1 MLNRFLLV
9 ALLAPTLAI
18 AQDAPRPISVDEAVL
33 LARRNAPAAVQARGQ
48 LRTSSA
54 QVRRTLAQFLPT
66 LNGNWG
72 SSVQGGETF
81 FQGQLVPFRG
91 NPWNFNQGVSANV
104 DLVNWRRFAEL
115 KSGRASIDAAEAT
128 GALQDFQIALQVK
141 QQYYAIL
148 SAREADAA
156 ARTQLAQAEQQFA
169 VANARVAAG
178 AATISDS
185 LQSVI
190 QIGNAQLA
198 VLNAQ
203 NQLNNANIALTRL
216 VATPFVVTAIVADT
230 IDPVPLAVDSAQ
242 LIQLALAGPTV
253 RQAEA
258 QLTQTKMT
266 TRTARAGYYPTL
278 SMNGNYSQQ
287 NADERFDWGTGPK
300 SSNYRM
306 GWNVSLPIWNQYAR
320 EQQLTNARVAEDNAE
335 AQLRDARF
343 VARQNIITQLGT
355 LRTAETRI
363 MIQRA
368 SVAAAEEDLRVQQ
381 ERYSLGASTLLQV
394 LTSQNTL
401 NSARA
406 ALIQARLDARVARAQ
421 IEALIGR
428 ELQ

>member
-1 MLNRFLLV
+1 MNMRTLAL
-9 ALLAPTLAI
+9 ALLAPTLAV
-18 AQDAPRPISVDEAVL
+18 AQDAPRPITVDEAVA

-48 LRTSSA
+48 LRSSSA
-54 QVRRTLAQFLPT
+54 QLRRTIAQFLPS
-66 LNGNWG
+66 LNGSLG
-72 SSVQGGETF
+72 SSRQGGETF
-81 FQGQLVPFRG
+81 FQGNLVPFSG
-91 NPWNFNQGVSANV
+91 NPWNFNQGLNANL
-104 DLVNWRRFAEL
+104 DLFNGRRIAEL
-115 KSGRASIDAAEAT
+115 RSGMASIDAAEA
-128 GALQDFQIALQVK
+128 GGVAQDFQIALQVK

-148 SAREADAA
+148 SAREADVA

-169 VANARVAAG
+169 VATARVSAG

-190 QIGNAQLA
+190 QVGNARLA

-216 VATPFVVTAIVADT
+216 VATPFVVTAAVADT
-230 IDPVPLAVDSAQ
+230 MDPAPLQADSAE
-242 LIQLALAGPTV
+242 LIRLALRGPAV

-258 QLTQTKMT
+258 QVT
-266 TRTARAGYYPTL
+266 TARMGVRTARAGYFPTL
-278 SMNGNYSQQ
+278 SMNGSYSRQ
-287 NADERFDWGTGPK
+287 NTDATFDWGSGPM

-306 GWNVSLPIWNQYAR
+306 GFSVSLPIWNQYTR
-320 EQQLTNARVAEDNAE
+320 EQQVVTAKVAEDNAE
-335 AQLRDARF
+335 AALRDATF
-343 VARQNIITQLGT
+343 LARQNIITQLGA

-381 ERYSLGASTLLQV
+381 ERYALGASTLLQL

>member
-1 MLNRFLLV
+1 MLKRILSV
-9 ALLAPTLAI
+9 ALLAPAFAL
-18 AQDAPRPISVDEAVL
+18 AQDAPRAISVDEAVA
-33 LARRNAPAAVQARGQ
+33 LARRNAPAAVQARGTT
-48 LRTSSA
+48 RTSSA
-54 QVRRTLAQFLPT
+54 QLRRTVAQFFPT
-66 LNGNWG
+66 MNATLG
-72 SSVQGGETF
+72 SSRQGGETF
-81 FQGQLVPFRG
+81 FQGNLVPFSG
-91 NPWNFNQGVSANV
+91 NPWNFSQGLSANV
-104 DLVNWRRFAEL
+104 DIFNGRRLAEL
-115 KSGRASIDAAEAT
+115 RSGRASVDAAEA
-128 GALQDFQIALQVK
+128 GEIQQDFQIALQVK

-148 SAREADAA
+148 SAREAEAA

-216 VATPFVVTAIVADT
+216 VATSFVVTAIVADT
-230 IDPVPLAVDSAQ
+230 VDPAPMRVDSAQ
-242 LIQLALAGPTV
+242 LIALAMAGPAV
-253 RQAEA
+253 RQAQA
-258 QLTQTKMT
+258 QVTSARMT
-266 TRTARAGYYPTL
+266 VRTSRAGYFPTF
-278 SMNGNYSQQ
+278 SMNGSYSRQ
-287 NADERFDWGTGPK
+287 NTDAVFDWGAGPM
-300 SSNYRM
+300 STNYRV
-306 GWNVSLPIWNQYAR
+306 GFNVSLPIWNQYQR
-320 EQQLTNARVAEDNAE
+320 EQTLTNARVAEDNAE
-335 AQLRDARF
+335 AQLRDAQF
-343 VARQNIITQLGT
+343 LARQNIITQLGT

-381 ERYSLGASTLLQV
+381 ERYTLGASTLLQL